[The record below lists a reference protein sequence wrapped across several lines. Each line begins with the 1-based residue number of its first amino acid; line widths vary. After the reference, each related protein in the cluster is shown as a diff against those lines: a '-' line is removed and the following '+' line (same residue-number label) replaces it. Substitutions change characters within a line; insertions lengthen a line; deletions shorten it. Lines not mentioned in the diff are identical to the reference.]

1 MAEGVAGRGSC
12 TGLCYLLQLERMAR
26 ELGISANKDKVAN
39 ISRLLATVPHN
50 KSGLVPRSSLSGA
63 GQLGSGK
70 PGRAG

>member
-39 ISRLLATVPHN
+39 ISRLLATMVETTTFDHIY
-50 KSGLVPRSSLSGA
+50 
-63 GQLGSGK
+63 
-70 PGRAG
+70 